1 MYKGTRFN
9 HINHMNGYFKN
20 WSEYM
25 TDQAILGTLLDQE
38 DRRIDT
44 VSEVENY
51 IRSIRSG
58 K

>member
-1 MYKGTRFN
+1 
-9 HINHMNGYFKN
+9 
-20 WSEYM
+20 M

-38 DRRIDT
+38 EERELLVLEI
-44 VSEVENY
+44 EGY